1 MPKTPDWV
9 GAISE
14 IMGGLEWPAGPE
26 KVLRSSLDILSRV
39 LRAQAGV
46 GFLSDRMDEGMV
58 PTAASGS
65 ARVESFTPIRLDDET
80 KAFLLRPE
88 FQLLHRGAAALGN
101 GVEGFLQL
109 APSMGSPSASGG
121 LVLLPLSW
129 EGNLRGL
136 LVFDL
141 ASGSG
146 RKGAAGSRSQA
157 ADEGSLRLAGRVIAL
172 GLTIRLLA
180 RRDPTSQLFDEAVF
194 RDVLRREV
202 KRAMR
207 YKRTLS
213 VVVAA
218 PDNVESTL
226 SATGEPS
233 PEGREGLIRAL
244 ARLVEANLREYDVAC
259 SGGNGVFRLFLPEA
273 DKATAL
279 RAAKKLSG
287 LIAEDPAF
295 GRKKNRLIVSFGIA
309 TLPDDAATTSS
320 LIRRADEALS
330 LARAEGGGVRGFGE
344 GG

>member
-1 MPKTPDWV
+1 
-9 GAISE
+9 G
-14 IMGGLEWPAGPE
+14 
-26 KVLRSSLDILSRV
+26 
-39 LRAQAGV
+39 
-46 GFLSDRMDEGMV
+46 
-58 PTAASGS
+58 
-65 ARVESFTPIRLDDET
+65 VESF
-80 KAFLLRPE
+80 
-88 FQLLHRGAAALGN
+88 LH
-101 GVEGFLQL
+101 L
-109 APSMGSPSASGG
+109 APSLGFPSASGG
-121 LVLLPLSW
+121 IVLLPLTW
-129 EGNLRGL
+129 AGNLRGL

-141 ASGSG
+141 APGSG
-146 RKGAAGSRSQA
+146 RRGSAGSRSSA
-157 ADEGSLRLAGRVIAL
+157 LDEGSLRLAGQVIAL
-172 GLTIRLLA
+172 GLSIRLLA
-180 RRDPTSQLFDEAVF
+180 RRDPTSQLFDDAVF

-213 VVVAA
+213 VIVAA
-218 PDNVESTL
+218 PDNVESCVAGL
-226 SATGEPS
+226 GEQS
-233 PEGREGLIRAL
+233 PEGVIRAL

-259 SGGNGVFRLFLPEA
+259 SGGAGVFRLFLPEA

-295 GRKKNRLIVSFGIA
+295 GRKKNRLVVSFGTA

>member
-1 MPKTPDWV
+1 MPKTPDWF
-9 GAISE
+9 GAIRE
-14 IMGGLEWPAGPE
+14 IMGGLEWPASPE
-26 KVLRSSLDILSRV
+26 KAVRSSLDILSRV
-39 LRAQAGV
+39 LKAQAAV
-46 GFLSDRMDEGMV
+46 GFLSDRTDEGMV
-58 PTAASGS
+58 PTAAAGS
-65 ARVESFTPIRLDDET
+65 ARVESFAPIRLDDET
-80 KAFLLRPE
+80 RAFLLRPE
-88 FQLLHRGAAALGN
+88 FQLLHRGPAVSGN

-109 APSMGSPSASGG
+109 APSLGSSSPSGG
-121 LVLLPLSW
+121 LVLLPLHW

-146 RKGAAGSRSQA
+146 RKGSAGSSPSS
-157 ADEGSLRLAGRVIAL
+157 ADEGYLRLAGRVIAL
-172 GLTIRLLA
+172 GLSIRLLA
-180 RRDPTSQLFDEAVF
+180 RRDPTSQLFDDAVF

-218 PDNVESTL
+218 PDNIESSL
-226 SATGEPS
+226 AATGEPS
-233 PEGREGLIRAL
+233 ADGLIRAL

-259 SGGNGVFRLFLPEA
+259 SGGAGVFRLFLPEA

-295 GRKKNRLIVSFGIA
+295 GRKKNRLVVSFGIA

-330 LARAEGGGVRGFGE
+330 LARAEGGGVRGFSE

>member
-1 MPKTPDWV
+1 MPKTPDWI
-9 GAISE
+9 GAIIE
-14 IMGGLEWPAGPE
+14 IMGGLEWPADPQ
-26 KVLRSSLDILSRV
+26 KALRSSLDILFRV
-39 LRAQAGV
+39 LKAQAAV
-46 GFLSDRMDEGMV
+46 GFLSDRTDEGMV
-58 PTAASGS
+58 PTAAAGS

-80 KAFLLRPE
+80 KAFLLHPE
-88 FQLLHRGAAALGN
+88 FQLLHRGAAASGN
-101 GVEGFLQL
+101 GVEGFLEL
-109 APSMGSPSASGG
+109 APSMGSPSVSGG
-121 LVLLPLSW
+121 LVLLPLPW
-129 EGNLRGL
+129 EGNVRGL

-141 ASGSG
+141 VLGSG
-146 RKGAAGSRSQA
+146 RKGAAGSISPA

-172 GLTIRLLA
+172 GLSIRLLA

-226 SATGEPS
+226 EAAGEPS
-233 PEGREGLIRAL
+233 PDGLIRAL

-344 GG
+344 GD

>member
-14 IMGGLEWPAGPE
+14 IVRGLEWPAGPE
-26 KVLRSSLDILSRV
+26 KALRASLDILSRV
-39 LRAQAGV
+39 LKAQAAI
-46 GFLSDRMDEGMV
+46 GFLSDRTDEGMV

-65 ARVESFTPIRLDDET
+65 AQVESFAPIRLDDET
-80 KAFLLRPE
+80 RAFLLRPE
-88 FQLLHRGAAALGN
+88 FQLLHRGAAAAGS
-101 GVEGFLQL
+101 GIEGFLQL
-109 APSMGSPSASGG
+109 APAMRFRSASGG
-121 LVLLPLSW
+121 LVLLPLPW

-141 ASGSG
+141 ASGYG
-146 RKGAAGSRSQA
+146 RKGSAGSGSSA

-172 GLTIRLLA
+172 GLSIRILA

-218 PDNVESTL
+218 PDNVESSL
-226 SATGEPS
+226 AGMGEASA
-233 PEGREGLIRAL
+233 EGLIRAL

-259 SGGNGVFRLFLPEA
+259 SGGNGMFRLFLPEA

>member
-9 GAISE
+9 GAIRE
-14 IMGGLEWPAGPE
+14 IMGGLEWPASPE
-26 KVLRSSLDILSRV
+26 KAVRSSLDILSRA
-39 LRAQAGV
+39 LKAQAAV
-46 GFLSDRMDEGMV
+46 GFLSDRTNEGMV
-58 PTAASGS
+58 SMASCGNVR
-65 ARVESFTPIRLDDET
+65 AESFTSIRLDDET

-88 FQLLHRGAAALGN
+88 FQLLHRGAAVSGN
-101 GVEGFLQL
+101 GVEGFLHL
-109 APSMGSPSASGG
+109 APSLGFPSASGG
-121 LVLLPLSW
+121 LVLLPLTW

-141 ASGSG
+141 APGSG
-146 RKGAAGSRSQA
+146 RRGSAGSRSSA
-157 ADEGSLRLAGRVIAL
+157 LDEGSLRLAGQVIAL
-172 GLTIRLLA
+172 GLSIRLLA
-180 RRDPTSQLFDEAVF
+180 RRDPTSQLFDDAVF

-213 VVVAA
+213 VIVAA
-218 PDNVESTL
+218 PDNVESCVAGL
-226 SATGEPS
+226 GEQS
-233 PEGREGLIRAL
+233 PEGVIRAL

-259 SGGNGVFRLFLPEA
+259 SGGAGVFRLFLPEA

-295 GRKKNRLIVSFGIA
+295 GRKKNRLVVSFGTA